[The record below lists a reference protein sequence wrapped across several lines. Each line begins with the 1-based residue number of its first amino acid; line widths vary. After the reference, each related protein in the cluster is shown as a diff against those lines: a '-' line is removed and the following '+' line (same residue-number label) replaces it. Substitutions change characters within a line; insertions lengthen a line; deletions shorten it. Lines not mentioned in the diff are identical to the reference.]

1 MTPEGHPETDAEI
14 QAVAKSEGFQRHS
27 RQYQEAF
34 WRRDAARQGEIL
46 AEVRQRC
53 GDRLAEGLAQWYSEE

>member
-1 MTPEGHPETDAEI
+1 MTADGYPETDAEI
-14 QAVAKSEGFQRHS
+14 LAVARSKGFQWHS

-46 AEVRQRC
+46 AEVRQRY
-53 GDRLAEGLAQWYSEE
+53 GDRLAEGLAEWYSEE